1 MEYSDGEGVIMSDEL
16 RGKVRRKLDNA
27 VDDYYRT
34 LKGNSVDEIADELIN
49 LVLDKVQSLTFEE
62 PEYISNSQEHRRG
75 YNKALDNMN
84 IAIDKLRPKDD
95 N

>member
-49 LVLDKVQSLTFEE
+49 L
-62 PEYISNSQEHRRG
+62 
-75 YNKALDNMN
+75 
-84 IAIDKLRPKDD
+84 
-95 N
+95 